1 MLNTE
6 NIKNKEVINIRDG
19 KSLGFV
25 YDIEINLEAGRIDG
39 IVLPGERG
47 FFNLFGKESEDLVIK
62 WSNVK
67 TVGDDVIL
75 VDVAASIESM
85 IE

>member
-6 NIKNKEVINIRDG
+6 DIKNKEVINIYDG

-25 YDIEINLEAGRIDG
+25 YDIEINLKEGKIEG

-47 FFNLFGKESEDLVIK
+47 FFNVFGRESEDYVIK
-62 WSNVK
+62 WKNVK
-67 TVGDDVIL
+67 TVGEDVIL
-75 VDVAASIESM
+75 VNVPTSLDSAT
-85 IE
+85 

>member
-25 YDIEINLEAGRIDG
+25 YDIEINLEQGRIDG

-47 FFNLFGKESEDLVIK
+47 FFNLFGKETDDFVIK
-62 WSNVK
+62 WKNVK

-75 VDVAASIESM
+75 VEVNTALE
-85 IE
+85 

>member
-6 NIKNKEVINIRDG
+6 DIRNKEVINIYDG

-25 YDIEINLEAGRIDG
+25 YDIEINLKEGRIEG

-47 FFNLFGKESEDLVIK
+47 FFNIFGRESEDFVIK
-62 WSNVK
+62 WKNVK
-67 TVGDDVIL
+67 TVGEDVIL
-75 VDVAASIESM
+75 VNVPTTLDSAT
-85 IE
+85 

>member
-6 NIKNKEVINIRDG
+6 NIKNKEVINIYDG

-25 YDIEINLEAGRIDG
+25 YDIEINLKEGKIEG
-39 IVLPGERG
+39 IVLPGQRG
-47 FFNLFGKESEDLVIK
+47 FFNLFGRETEDYVIK
-62 WSNVK
+62 WKNVK

-75 VDVAASIESM
+75 VDVPASLETID
-85 IE
+85 